1 MQNVIKRFIQ
11 ARKQLHLTQAEMA
24 ASLGFKQSYISN
36 IEKGRNEVTSNII
49 IALYKLYSIS
59 PDWLITGE
67 GEMISSH
74 PSRTGIPL
82 PEQAEPIVA
91 SSEQV
96 PVIATFLGGDNFI
109 ESLQTT
115 IKSQQ
120 ITIQMQEKL
129 IRMLEAEIER
139 NQKITTPVSTEKP
152 VG

>member
-1 MQNVIKRFIQ
+1 MQNVIKRFIL
-11 ARKQLHLTQAEMA
+11 ARKALALTQAEMA

-67 GEMISSH
+67 GEMLSKH

-82 PEQAEPIVA
+82 PEDVSLPAAIPIGPIVGN
-91 SSEQV
+91 
-96 PVIATFLGGDNFI
+96 PVTAPNQEPWI

-115 IKSQQ
+115 IKTQQ
-120 ITIQMQEKL
+120 TTILLQEMIK
-129 IRMLEAEIER
+129 MLEDELNRAKSKLSENI
-139 NQKITTPVSTEKP
+139 SS
-152 VG
+152 

>member
-1 MQNVIKRFIQ
+1 MQNVIKRFIL
-11 ARKQLHLTQAEMA
+11 ARKNLALTQAQMA

-67 GEMISSH
+67 GEMLSKH

-82 PEQAEPIVA
+82 PEDASLPVAIDPGSIVIN
-91 SSEQV
+91 SSPAAPNEAW
-96 PVIATFLGGDNFI
+96 ID
-109 ESLQTT
+109 SMQTT

-120 ITIQMQEKL
+120 TTIHLQEKM
-129 IRMLEAEIER
+129 IKMLEDELNRTKNKPTES
-139 NQKITTPVSTEKP
+139 ITS
-152 VG
+152 

>member
-1 MQNVIKRFIQ
+1 MQNVIKRFIL
-11 ARKQLHLTQAEMA
+11 ARKTLALTQAEMA

-67 GEMISSH
+67 GEMLSKH

-82 PEQAEPIVA
+82 PEDASLPEALPTGAVVVNPVA
-91 SSEQV
+91 SSNHE
-96 PVIATFLGGDNFI
+96 PWI

-115 IKSQQ
+115 IKTQQ
-120 ITIQMQEKL
+120 TTILLQEKM
-129 IRMLEAEIER
+129 IKMLEEELSR
-139 NQKITTPVSTEKP
+139 TKIKPTETTSS
-152 VG
+152 

>member
-1 MQNVIKRFIQ
+1 MQNVIKRFIL
-11 ARKQLHLTQAEMA
+11 ARKALALTQAEMA

-67 GEMISSH
+67 GEMLSKH

-82 PEQAEPIVA
+82 PEDASLPESVQSGTIVVNPVSTHSPEPW
-91 SSEQV
+91 
-96 PVIATFLGGDNFI
+96 I

-115 IKSQQ
+115 IKTQQ
-120 ITIQMQEKL
+120 TTISLQEKM
-129 IRMLEAEIER
+129 IKMLEDELNRA
-139 NQKITTPVSTEKP
+139 KSKPTETLSS
-152 VG
+152 